1 MDHRAGLAGA
11 ITGSQ
16 PDPRPWLR
24 APDSR
29 SRDRRGAADRLRA
42 WRAREREPLAQ
53 GGPPSRRLQRVTLDL
68 PLGSH
73 LEPLPRDAEVSAPAL
88 ADLIADA
95 LDALDLD
102 AATVVGNDTGGALT
116 QILATRRPER
126 VGAFMLTSAT
136 PSTTSHRVS
145 FASCSH
151 RRASR
156 APCRSPSRPYDC
168 VPARRLP
175 IAYGWLSKKSIDRDA
190 EDSYVLPVLTRR
202 EVRRGLRRVLSGLD
216 ASHTIDAALKLV
228 TWERPAQ
235 MAWSQD
241 DRFFSLEHGE
251 RLAKIIPGARFE
263 MIEWAQDFLAGG
275 PAGAAG
281 RPDCHLYAAD
291 FAVAGVKEGLVSA
304 DTNGRHGP
312 YCHSSERGDR
322 GRPCGFAPWHGAPA
336 SPPRAPRG
344 WRGGR
349 R

>member
-29 SRDRRGAADRLRA
+29 SRDRRGAADRLGA

-73 LEPLPRDAEVSAPAL
+73 LEPLPREAEVSAPAL
-88 ADLIADA
+88 ADLLADA

-126 VGAFMLTSAT
+126 AAPSCSPPAT

-156 APCRSPSRPYDC
+156 APFRSPSRPYNC
-168 VPARRLP
+168 
-175 IAYGWLSKKSIDRDA
+175 
-190 EDSYVLPVLTRR
+190 
-202 EVRRGLRRVLSGLD
+202 VRRGACRSRTGGSRRNRSTAMPRTRMCFLC
-216 ASHTIDAALKLV
+216 
-228 TWERPAQ
+228 
-235 MAWSQD
+235 
-241 DRFFSLEHGE
+241 SLGE
-251 RLAKIIPGARFE
+251 RCGATC
-263 MIEWAQDFLAGG
+263 GG
-275 PAGAAG
+275 SFRASTQAIRSTP
-281 RPDCHLYAAD
+281 P
-291 FAVAGVKEGLVSA
+291 
-304 DTNGRHGP
+304 
-312 YCHSSERGDR
+312 SS
-322 GRPCGFAPWHGAPA
+322 
-336 SPPRAPRG
+336 S
-344 WRGGR
+344 
-349 R
+349 